1 MDTFNRVTTNI
12 RYRFEDLQQDTFKKI
27 FRNVDQLGVKQGV
40 DRIGLDKFIEQ
51 CARMA
56 AATGIISGGGG
67 ALTMAIGI
75 PFDILNLLTQQ
86 FRVSLAILYYNRGNY
101 DIGFDEF
108 MSFLAAALQVDAG
121 VAVTKA
127 ILERGAERMM
137 MKLGTRTAG
146 RLIPV
151 VGALIGG
158 STNYLVIK
166 RLAESIK
173 RVEQRYLPLLIT
185 HIE

>member
-1 MDTFNRVTTNI
+1 MGTSL
-12 RYRFEDLQQDTFKKI
+12 RYKFEDLQQDAFKKI
-27 FRNVDQLGVKQGV
+27 FTRIDQLGVKQGV
-40 DRIGLDKFIEQ
+40 DRMGLNKFITQ

-56 AATGIISGGGG
+56 AATGVISGGGG

-86 FRVSLAILYYNRGNY
+86 FRVSLAVLYNSRGNY
-101 DIGFDEF
+101 HITFDEF
-108 MSFLAAALQVDAG
+108 MGFLTAALQVDAG

-127 ILERGAERMM
+127 IMERSAEKIMVRMGS
-137 MKLGTRTAG
+137 KTAG

-173 RVEQRYLPLLIT
+173 RVEERYQPIMLA